1 MTVLCFGLLTMVA
14 TRGQKSEYV
23 TVQRVLKLMGS
34 RFEITVVSPSEEIG
48 FINIEE
54 AAAEISRIEKII
66 SSWDSDSET
75 TRINKNAGIRPVKV
89 SYELFKL
96 IERSIQISELTSGA
110 FDISYAP
117 MDNLW
122 KFDGSMKYIPTAS
135 EIESS
140 VSKVGYDKI
149 VLNSSDQ
156 TVFLKQKGMKIA
168 FGAIGK
174 GYAVDRVKELLV
186 SKQVPAGM
194 INASGDITTW
204 GTKATGEKWL
214 IGIANPSG
222 NGKIVSWLPI
232 LESSVGIAGTTDKY
246 VTIKG
251 EKYSHIIDPRSGYP
265 TSGIDK
271 VTVLAKSAELCDALA
286 TAIYVLGKDKGLALI
301 NQLGGTEVLIV
312 DNNNR
317 LFKSNGV
324 ILDLRPK

>member
-1 MTVLCFGLLTMVA
+1 MVRRMILLCFGLLTMVA

-48 FINIEE
+48 YINIEE

-75 TRINKNAGIRPVKV
+75 TLINKNAGIRPVKV

-140 VSKVGYDKI
+140 VSLLPPSFHD
-149 VLNSSDQ
+149 LN
-156 TVFLKQKGMKIA
+156 
-168 FGAIGK
+168 
-174 GYAVDRVKELLV
+174 R
-186 SKQVPAGM
+186 
-194 INASGDITTW
+194 
-204 GTKATGEKWL
+204 
-214 IGIANPSG
+214 
-222 NGKIVSWLPI
+222 
-232 LESSVGIAGTTDKY
+232 
-246 VTIKG
+246 
-251 EKYSHIIDPRSGYP
+251 
-265 TSGIDK
+265 
-271 VTVLAKSAELCDALA
+271 
-286 TAIYVLGKDKGLALI
+286 
-301 NQLGGTEVLIV
+301 
-312 DNNNR
+312 
-317 LFKSNGV
+317 
-324 ILDLRPK
+324 